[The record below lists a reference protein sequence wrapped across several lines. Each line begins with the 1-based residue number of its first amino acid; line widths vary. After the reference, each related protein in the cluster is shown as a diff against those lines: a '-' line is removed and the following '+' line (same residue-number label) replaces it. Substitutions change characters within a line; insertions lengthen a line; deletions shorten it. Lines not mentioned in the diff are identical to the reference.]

1 MTEKTQP
8 PDRIKPFY
16 ETPEPGKSLQL
27 IKEDATLKQ
36 DGTEVKGT
44 VQITQV
50 WLPMGLYWDFTGADF
65 DAFNFGEVKLESKS
79 FKAKGRLFSQGKH
92 RVAGYIE
99 GKIELGSDHKL
110 DRVTFH
116 LPNYPDLFGGKQYHD
131 EITKD
136 GKTTSLSW
144 SQVVLEYDGWKIT
157 LQPYQDIFALR
168 QKGRESQKVVLSG
181 VGEIRRTV
189 GSQFK
194 KKDVKPLLRALRI
207 FLSFAFAE
215 WSPPL
220 LIVGSNKDAEM
231 SCQFWGNYDVSPSP
245 YLQGWADEHHG
256 QHLADAF
263 PGFMAR
269 WSHENWQ
276 EPLELAVT
284 WLIEAS
290 RQSGGSEGAIAFGQ
304 IPLEMLAWL
313 VFVDDRTIV
322 NSEEFAKL
330 SAASKLQMLLAHCG
344 IPFEVPSDL
353 PALTTL
359 ASKTKHTTGPQ
370 LVTKVRNTIIH
381 PNEKNRK
388 SLAEWETTYSV
399 KVGDIRWETQQ
410 LFKWYITLVLLNLI
424 GYSGKYANRVR
435 PRKLDNRVEWVPWAT
450 PEDTGM
456 PLSSSIPM

>member
-1 MTEKTQP
+1 MTDKIQP

-16 ETPEPGKSLQL
+16 ETPEPGKELQL
-27 IKEDATLKQ
+27 LKEVDATLKQ
-36 DGTEVKGT
+36 GDTEVKGT
-44 VQITQV
+44 VQITQE
-50 WLPMGLYWDFTGADF
+50 WSPMGLYWEFTGADF
-65 DAFNFGEVKLESKS
+65 DAFAFGEVELKRKKV
-79 FKAKGRLFSQGKH
+79 KAKGRLFSKGQH

-99 GKIELGSDHKL
+99 GKVELGSDHKI

-131 EITKD
+131 EIIKD

-144 SQVVLEYDGWKIT
+144 SQVILESDGWKII
-157 LQPYQDIFALR
+157 LQPYRDIFALR

-181 VGEIRRTV
+181 VGEIRKAD

-194 KKDVKPLLRALRI
+194 KKGVKPILEALRI

-220 LIVGSNKDAEM
+220 LVVGSNEVAER
-231 SCQFWGNYDVSPSP
+231 SCQFWGNYDVSPRT
-245 YLQGWADEHHG
+245 YLRGWLDEHHG

-276 EPLELAVT
+276 EPLEMAVT

-290 RQSGGSEGAIAFGQ
+290 RQSGGTEGAIAFGQ

-322 NSEEFAKL
+322 DSDEFDRL

-344 IPFEVPSDL
+344 IPFEVPVGL
-353 PALTTL
+353 PALMIL

-388 SLAEWETTYSV
+388 SLAEWETAYSV
-399 KVGDIRWETQQ
+399 KVSDIRWETQQ
-410 LFKWYITLVLLNLI
+410 LFKWYITLVLLRLI
-424 GYSGKYANRVR
+424 GYSGKYANRLT
-435 PRKLDNRVEWVPWAT
+435 PRKMGDVELVPWAT
-450 PEDTGM
+450 PDAKGGGA
-456 PLSSSIPM
+456 

>member
-1 MTEKTQP
+1 MAGTTKA

-16 ETPEPGKSLQL
+16 ETPEPGKEIELL
-27 IKEDATLKQ
+27 KEDDATLRQ
-36 DGTEVKGT
+36 NGTEVKGT
-44 VQITQV
+44 VQITQE
-50 WLPMGLYWDFTGADF
+50 WSPMGLYWDFTGADF
-65 DAFNFGEVKLESKS
+65 DAFGFGEVELEWKKV
-79 FKAKGRLFSQGKH
+79 KAKGRLFSQGKH

-99 GKIELGSDHKL
+99 GQVELGSDHKL

-116 LPNYPDLFGGKQYHD
+116 LPNYPDLFGGVQYHD

-144 SQVVLEYDGWKIT
+144 SQVVLDGDGWRIT
-157 LQPYQDIFALR
+157 LQPFRDIFSLR
-168 QKGRESQKVVLSG
+168 QKSRESQKVVLSG
-181 VGEIRRTV
+181 VGEICKAD

-194 KKDVKPLLRALRI
+194 KNEVKPILEALRI

-220 LIVGSNKDAEM
+220 LVVGSNNVAEK
-231 SCQFWGNYDVSPSP
+231 SCEFWGNYDVSHRA
-245 YLQGWADEHHG
+245 YLRGWLDEHHD
-256 QHLADAF
+256 QHLTDAF

-269 WSHENWQ
+269 WSHENWH

-290 RQSGGSEGAIAFGQ
+290 RQSGGTEGAIAFGQ

-322 NSEEFAKL
+322 DDNEFDKL

-344 IPFEVPSDL
+344 IPFEVPTGLST
-353 PALTTL
+353 LTKIATEQQKK
-359 ASKTKHTTGPQ
+359 SGKDVTGPQ
-370 LVTKVRNTIIH
+370 LVTKMRNTIIH

-388 SLAEWETTYSV
+388 SLAEWETAYSV

-410 LFKWYITLVLLNLI
+410 LFKWYITLVLLSLI
-424 GYSGKYANRVR
+424 GYSGKYANRLT
-435 PRKLDNRVEWVPWAT
+435 PRKMGAVELVPWAT
-450 PEDTGM
+450 RDAKGGGA
-456 PLSSSIPM
+456 

>member
-1 MTEKTQP
+1 MAGTTQA

-16 ETPEPGKSLQL
+16 ETPEPGKEIQL
-27 IKEDATLKQ
+27 IKEDDATLKQ
-36 DGTEVKGT
+36 NGTEVKGT
-44 VQITQV
+44 VQITQE
-50 WLPMGLYWDFTGADF
+50 WSPMGLYWDFTGADF
-65 DAFNFGEVKLESKS
+65 DAFGFGEVELESKS

-99 GKIELGSDHKL
+99 GKVELGSDHKI

-116 LPNYPDLFGGKQYHD
+116 LPNYPDFIGKNDFHD
-131 EITKD
+131 EITD
-136 GKTTSLSW
+136 GTKKTSIRW
-144 SQVVLEYDGWKIT
+144 NEVVLEVDDWRIR
-157 LQPYQDIFALR
+157 LQPYRDTSSLR
-168 QKGRESQKVVLSG
+168 QKGREAQKVVLNG
-181 VGEIRRTV
+181 VGEIRKAD

-194 KKDVKPLLRALRI
+194 KKKVKPILEALRI

-220 LIVGSNKDAEM
+220 LVVGSNEVAER
-231 SCQFWGNYDVSPSP
+231 SCQFWGNYDVSPRA
-245 YLQGWADEHHG
+245 YLRGWLDEQHG

-290 RQSGGSEGAIAFGQ
+290 RQTGGTEGAIAFGQ

-322 NSEEFAKL
+322 DADEFDRL

-344 IPFEVPSDL
+344 IPFDVPFGL

-410 LFKWYITLVLLNLI
+410 LFKWYITLVLLRLI
-424 GYSGKYANRVR
+424 GYSGKYANRLT
-435 PRKLDNRVEWVPWAT
+435 PRKMGDVELVPWST
-450 PEDTGM
+450 PVETEAEV
-456 PLSSSIPM
+456 